1 MLKDV
6 FCRIHCAAT
15 SHEQRSRI
23 LKRSQPLFGAGRRV
37 LCAAGL
43 VCVLGIGILCPQA
56 FAEPVVQPVQTAEQT
71 MTSVAVSSAQLEEL
85 SQAAGQSTAQIVG
98 QIEDSL
104 AQQGIASVV
113 TDASQSILPV
123 VPYALGAGA
132 AFLGMGVFAA
142 AFSLFRKKNSH
153 NASSNHEA
161 RSDAMVA
168 ESSPMIFNATQN
180 ESAASIEDTASFLAL
195 VDSVSGSPVSYDQAR
210 EFVLDDE
217 SAMFDQPVKKV
228 DAPTSHGAVS
238 PCDSDDYD
246 ELEGFAAGYA
256 ASFGASEPARS
267 GSAHPDDDPD
277 KGPGGGVPHLEGKG
291 HAAREA
297 YAQTDLTM
305 PFSCASSNDESA
317 SDFATTARVLATGSG
332 NVHRVTV
339 PSSHLDFS
347 GMDVIDGVSPVR
359 HNDLAADPL
368 VERDDWQGVA
378 LSELR
383 APEQQQPACEEGL
396 STDDFVSLIATKAQP
411 APQVKRQD
419 YVAPV
424 IGPGVDAQAAMR
436 RQELIRASAS
446 PAAAL
451 LVGRDEEFLANRAG
465 LAGTSVRHSY
475 EGRSEVADGVL
486 TSREKALQNSS
497 RRPGPAAA
505 SAVSV
510 TQRVGVDMQSQSVA
524 PASSF
529 TPPRPPAS
537 SAVVSDRSLAAA
549 VAAASSAYAAFNS
562 YSTMISAPV
571 ATSTEVGQGER
582 ASRAASYAS
591 AVYGAIEQPSSC
603 SRAQAT
609 TVYSQGAIAG
619 QPAVVDM
626 SVSDAPVSSA
636 YIDHMVQDEF
646 EHRHDSPAQR
656 NAALGRMQVIN
667 GAAVAPVS
675 VRESRHRNRA

>member
-1 MLKDV
+1 
-6 FCRIHCAAT
+6 
-15 SHEQRSRI
+15 
-23 LKRSQPLFGAGRRV
+23 
-37 LCAAGL
+37 
-43 VCVLGIGILCPQA
+43 
-56 FAEPVVQPVQTAEQT
+56 
-71 MTSVAVSSAQLEEL
+71 MTSAAVSSAQLEEL

-123 VPYALGAGA
+123 VPYVLGAGA

-168 ESSPMIFNATQN
+168 ESSPMIFDATQN
-180 ESAASIEDTASFLAL
+180 ESATSIEDTASFIAL
-195 VDSVSGSPVSYDQAR
+195 INGASGSSVSYDQAR

-256 ASFGASEPARS
+256 ASFGAPEPARS

-277 KGPGGGVPHLEGKG
+277 KGPGGGVPHFEGKG

-305 PFSCASSNDESA
+305 PFNCASSNDESA
-317 SDFATTARVLATGSG
+317 SDFAMTARVLATGSG

-383 APEQQQPACEEGL
+383 APEQHQPAREEGL

-465 LAGTSVRHSY
+465 LAGTSARQSY
-475 EGRSEVADGVL
+475 EGRCEVADG
-486 TSREKALQNSS
+486 SREKATQSSS
-497 RRPGPAAA
+497 RRPGPASA
-505 SAVSV
+505 SAISV

-537 SAVVSDRSLAAA
+537 SAVVSDRGLAAA

-603 SRAQAT
+603 SRAQAAPA
-609 TVYSQGAIAG
+609 YSQGAIAS

>member
-71 MTSVAVSSAQLEEL
+71 MTSAVVSSAQLEEL

-228 DAPTSHGAVS
+228 DAPTSHGTVS
-238 PCDSDDYD
+238 SCDSDDYD

-256 ASFGASEPARS
+256 ASFGASELARS

-277 KGPGGGVPHLEGKG
+277 KGPGGGVPHFEGKG

-465 LAGTSVRHSY
+465 LAGTSARQSY
-475 EGRSEVADGVL
+475 EGRCEVADGVL

-505 SAVSV
+505 PAISV

-562 YSTMISAPV
+562 YSTMISTPV

>member
-71 MTSVAVSSAQLEEL
+71 MTSAAVSSAQLEEL

-98 QIEDSL
+98 QIEGSL

-383 APEQQQPACEEGL
+383 APEQQQPAREEGL

-465 LAGTSVRHSY
+465 LAGASVRHSY
-475 EGRSEVADGVL
+475 EERCEVADG
-486 TSREKALQNSS
+486 SREKALQNSS
-497 RRPGPAAA
+497 CRPGPAAA

-609 TVYSQGAIAG
+609 PAYSQGAIAG
-619 QPAVVDM
+619 QSAVVDM

>member
-43 VCVLGIGILCPQA
+43 VCVLGIVILCPQA

-71 MTSVAVSSAQLEEL
+71 MTSAAVSSAQLEEL

-113 TDASQSILPV
+113 TDVSQSILPV

-180 ESAASIEDTASFLAL
+180 ESAASIEDTASFIAL
-195 VDSVSGSPVSYDQAR
+195 INGASGSSVSYDQAR

-256 ASFGASEPARS
+256 ASFGASELARS

-277 KGPGGGVPHLEGKG
+277 KGPGGGVPHFEGKG

-465 LAGTSVRHSY
+465 LAGTSARQSY
-475 EGRSEVADGVL
+475 EGRCEVADG
-486 TSREKALQNSS
+486 SREKATQSSS

-505 SAVSV
+505 PAISV
-510 TQRVGVDMQSQSVA
+510 TQRVGVDMQSQGVA

-529 TPPRPPAS
+529 VPPRPPAS
-537 SAVVSDRSLAAA
+537 SAVVSDRGLAAA

-571 ATSTEVGQGER
+571 ATNTEVGQGER

-609 TVYSQGAIAG
+609 PAYSQGAIAG

>member
-71 MTSVAVSSAQLEEL
+71 MTSAAVSSAQLEEL

-132 AFLGMGVFAA
+132 AFLGMGVFAV

-153 NASSNHEA
+153 NASSNHGA

-168 ESSPMIFNATQN
+168 ESSPMIFDATQN
-180 ESAASIEDTASFLAL
+180 ESATSFEDTASFLAL
-195 VDSVSGSPVSYDQAR
+195 VDSASGSPVSYDQACQ
-210 EFVLDDE
+210 FVLDDE

-228 DAPTSHGAVS
+228 DVPTSHGTVS

-256 ASFGASEPARS
+256 ASFGASELARS

-305 PFSCASSNDESA
+305 PFNCASSNDESA

-603 SRAQAT
+603 SRAQAAPA
-609 TVYSQGAIAG
+609 YSQGAIAG

>member
-43 VCVLGIGILCPQA
+43 VCVLGIGIPCPQA

-71 MTSVAVSSAQLEEL
+71 MTSAAVSSAQLEEL
-85 SQAAGQSTAQIVG
+85 SQAAGQSTAQIAG

-195 VDSVSGSPVSYDQAR
+195 VDSASDNPVSYDQAR

-228 DAPTSHGAVS
+228 DVPTSHGAVS

-347 GMDVIDGVSPVR
+347 GMDVIDGVLPVR

-475 EGRSEVADGVL
+475 GGRSEVADGVL

-609 TVYSQGAIAG
+609 PAYSQGAIAG

>member
-1 MLKDV
+1 
-6 FCRIHCAAT
+6 
-15 SHEQRSRI
+15 
-23 LKRSQPLFGAGRRV
+23 
-37 LCAAGL
+37 
-43 VCVLGIGILCPQA
+43 
-56 FAEPVVQPVQTAEQT
+56 
-71 MTSVAVSSAQLEEL
+71 MTSAAVSSAQLEEL

-180 ESAASIEDTASFLAL
+180 ESAASIEDTASFIAL
-195 VDSVSGSPVSYDQAR
+195 INGASGSPVSYDQAR

-228 DAPTSHGAVS
+228 DASTSHGTVS
-238 PCDSDDYD
+238 SCDSDDYD

-305 PFSCASSNDESA
+305 PFNCASSNDESA
-317 SDFATTARVLATGSG
+317 SDFAMTARVLATGSG

-383 APEQQQPACEEGL
+383 APEQQQPAREEGL

-465 LAGTSVRHSY
+465 LAGASVRHSY
-475 EGRSEVADGVL
+475 EERCEVADG
-486 TSREKALQNSS
+486 SREKALQNSS
-497 RRPGPAAA
+497 CRPGPAAA

-609 TVYSQGAIAG
+609 PAYSQGAIAG
-619 QPAVVDM
+619 QSAVVDM

>member
-1 MLKDV
+1 M
-6 FCRIHCAAT
+6 
-15 SHEQRSRI
+15 
-23 LKRSQPLFGAGRRV
+23 
-37 LCAAGL
+37 
-43 VCVLGIGILCPQA
+43 
-56 FAEPVVQPVQTAEQT
+56 
-71 MTSVAVSSAQLEEL
+71 
-85 SQAAGQSTAQIVG
+85 
-98 QIEDSL
+98 
-104 AQQGIASVV
+104 
-113 TDASQSILPV
+113 
-123 VPYALGAGA
+123 
-132 AFLGMGVFAA
+132 
-142 AFSLFRKKNSH
+142 
-153 NASSNHEA
+153 
-161 RSDAMVA
+161 
-168 ESSPMIFNATQN
+168 
-180 ESAASIEDTASFLAL
+180 
-195 VDSVSGSPVSYDQAR
+195 
-210 EFVLDDE
+210 
-217 SAMFDQPVKKV
+217 
-228 DAPTSHGAVS
+228 S

-277 KGPGGGVPHLEGKG
+277 KGPGGGVPHFEGKG

-305 PFSCASSNDESA
+305 PFNCASSNDESA
-317 SDFATTARVLATGSG
+317 SDFAATARVLATGSG

-383 APEQQQPACEEGL
+383 APEQQQPAREEGL

-465 LAGTSVRHSY
+465 LAGTSVRQSY
-475 EGRSEVADGVL
+475 EGRCEVADGVL

-562 YSTMISAPV
+562 YSTMISTPV
-571 ATSTEVGQGER
+571 AASAEVGRGER

-603 SRAQAT
+603 SRAQAAPA
-609 TVYSQGAIAG
+609 YSQGAIAG
-619 QPAVVDM
+619 QLAVVDM

>member
-43 VCVLGIGILCPQA
+43 VCVLGIGIPCPQA

-71 MTSVAVSSAQLEEL
+71 MTSAAVSSAQLEEL

-113 TDASQSILPV
+113 TDVSQSILPV

-161 RSDAMVA
+161 RGDAMVA
-168 ESSPMIFNATQN
+168 ESSPMIFDATQN
-180 ESAASIEDTASFLAL
+180 ESATSIEDTASFIAL
-195 VDSVSGSPVSYDQAR
+195 INGASGSSVSYDQAR

-228 DAPTSHGAVS
+228 DAPTSHGTVS
-238 PCDSDDYD
+238 SCDGDDYD

-256 ASFGASEPARS
+256 ASFGASEPAKP

-277 KGPGGGVPHLEGKG
+277 KGPGGGVPHIEGKG

-305 PFSCASSNDESA
+305 PFNCAPSNDASA
-317 SDFATTARVLATGSG
+317 SDFAATARVLATGSG

-383 APEQQQPACEEGL
+383 APEQQQPAREEGL

-411 APQVKRQD
+411 TPQVKRQD

-505 SAVSV
+505 SAISV
-510 TQRVGVDMQSQSVA
+510 TQRVGVDMQSQGVA

-537 SAVVSDRSLAAA
+537 SAVVSDRGLAAA

-562 YSTMISAPV
+562 YSTMISTPV
-571 ATSTEVGQGER
+571 ATSAEVGQGER

-609 TVYSQGAIAG
+609 PAYSQGAIAG
-619 QPAVVDM
+619 QPAIVDAT
-626 SVSDAPVSSA
+626 VSEAPVSSA

>member
-43 VCVLGIGILCPQA
+43 VCVLGIGIPCPQA

-71 MTSVAVSSAQLEEL
+71 MTSAAVSSAQLEEL

-113 TDASQSILPV
+113 TDVSQSILPV

-161 RSDAMVA
+161 RGDAMVA
-168 ESSPMIFNATQN
+168 ESSPMIFDATQN
-180 ESAASIEDTASFLAL
+180 ESATSIEDTASFIAL
-195 VDSVSGSPVSYDQAR
+195 VDSVSGNPVSYDQAR

-228 DAPTSHGAVS
+228 DAPTSHGTVS

-305 PFSCASSNDESA
+305 PFNCASSNDESA
-317 SDFATTARVLATGSG
+317 SDFVMTARVLATGSG

-383 APEQQQPACEEGL
+383 APEQQQSACEEGL

-465 LAGTSVRHSY
+465 LASTSVRHSY

-497 RRPGPAAA
+497 RRPRPAAA

-510 TQRVGVDMQSQSVA
+510 TQRVGVDMQSQGVA

-537 SAVVSDRSLAAA
+537 SAVVSDRGLAAA

-571 ATSTEVGQGER
+571 AANTEVGQGER

-609 TVYSQGAIAG
+609 TAYSQGAIAG

>member
-71 MTSVAVSSAQLEEL
+71 MTSAAVSSAQLEEL

-256 ASFGASEPARS
+256 ASFGASELARS

-277 KGPGGGVPHLEGKG
+277 KGPGGGVPHFEGKG

-475 EGRSEVADGVL
+475 EGRFEAVDG
-486 TSREKALQNSS
+486 SREKATQSSS

-505 SAVSV
+505 PAISV
-510 TQRVGVDMQSQSVA
+510 TQRVGVDMQSQGVA

-529 TPPRPPAS
+529 VPPRPPAS
-537 SAVVSDRSLAAA
+537 SAVVSDRGLAAA

-571 ATSTEVGQGER
+571 ATNTEVGQGER

-609 TVYSQGAIAG
+609 PAYSQGAIAG

>member
-43 VCVLGIGILCPQA
+43 VCVLGIGIPCPQA
-56 FAEPVVQPVQTAEQT
+56 FAEPVVQPVQTAEQA
-71 MTSVAVSSAQLEEL
+71 MTNTAVSSAQLEEL

-132 AFLGMGVFAA
+132 AFLGMGIFAA

-161 RSDAMVA
+161 RGDAMVA
-168 ESSPMIFNATQN
+168 ESSPMIFDATQN
-180 ESAASIEDTASFLAL
+180 ESATSIEDTASFIAL
-195 VDSVSGSPVSYDQAR
+195 MNGASGSSVSYDQAR

-228 DAPTSHGAVS
+228 DAAMSHGTVS
-238 PCDSDDYD
+238 SCDSDDYD

-277 KGPGGGVPHLEGKG
+277 KGPGGGVPHFEGKG

-305 PFSCASSNDESA
+305 PFNCASSNDESA

-383 APEQQQPACEEGL
+383 APEQQQPAHEEGL

-411 APQVKRQD
+411 TPQAKRRD

-497 RRPGPAAA
+497 RRSGPAAA

-562 YSTMISAPV
+562 YSTMISTPV

-603 SRAQAT
+603 SRAQAAPA
-609 TVYSQGAIAG
+609 YSQGAIAG

>member
-71 MTSVAVSSAQLEEL
+71 MTSAAVSSTQLEEL

-113 TDASQSILPV
+113 TDVSQSILPV

-153 NASSNHEA
+153 KASSNHEA
-161 RSDAMVA
+161 FSDAMVA
-168 ESSPMIFNATQN
+168 ESSPMIFDATQN
-180 ESAASIEDTASFLAL
+180 ENAASFEDTASFLAL
-195 VDSVSGSPVSYDQAR
+195 VDSASGSPVSYDQAR

-217 SAMFDQPVKKV
+217 SAIFDQPVKKV
-228 DAPTSHGAVS
+228 DASTSHGTVS

-256 ASFGASEPARS
+256 ASLGASEPTRS

-305 PFSCASSNDESA
+305 PFNCASSNDESA
-317 SDFATTARVLATGSG
+317 SDFVTTARVLATGSG

-383 APEQQQPACEEGL
+383 APEQQQPAREEGL

-465 LAGTSVRHSY
+465 LTGTSVRHSY

-486 TSREKALQNSS
+486 NSREKALQNSS

-505 SAVSV
+505 SAISV

-529 TPPRPPAS
+529 APPRPPAS
-537 SAVVSDRSLAAA
+537 RAVVSDRSLAAA

-571 ATSTEVGQGER
+571 AASAEVGQGER

-591 AVYGAIEQPSSC
+591 AVYGAIEQPSSF

-609 TVYSQGAIAG
+609 PAYSQGAIAG

>member
-71 MTSVAVSSAQLEEL
+71 MTSAAVSSAQLEEL

-113 TDASQSILPV
+113 TDVSQSILPV

-195 VDSVSGSPVSYDQAR
+195 VDSVSGNPVSYDQAR

-305 PFSCASSNDESA
+305 PFNCASSNDESA

-378 LSELR
+378 LSELC

-475 EGRSEVADGVL
+475 EGRSEVADG
-486 TSREKALQNSS
+486 SREKATQSSS

-505 SAVSV
+505 SAISV

-524 PASSF
+524 PAGSF

-537 SAVVSDRSLAAA
+537 SAVVSDRGLAAA

-562 YSTMISAPV
+562 YSTMIGAPV

-603 SRAQAT
+603 SRAQVVPA
-609 TVYSQGAIAG
+609 YSQVALAV
-619 QPAVVDM
+619 QPVIVDAT
-626 SVSDAPVSSA
+626 VSEAPVSSA

>member
-1 MLKDV
+1 
-6 FCRIHCAAT
+6 
-15 SHEQRSRI
+15 
-23 LKRSQPLFGAGRRV
+23 
-37 LCAAGL
+37 
-43 VCVLGIGILCPQA
+43 
-56 FAEPVVQPVQTAEQT
+56 
-71 MTSVAVSSAQLEEL
+71 MTSAAVSSAQLEEL

-132 AFLGMGVFAA
+132 AFLGMGIFAA

-161 RSDAMVA
+161 RGDAMVA
-168 ESSPMIFNATQN
+168 ESSPMIFDAMQN
-180 ESAASIEDTASFLAL
+180 ESATSIEDTASFIAL
-195 VDSVSGSPVSYDQAR
+195 INGASGSSVSYDQAR

-228 DAPTSHGAVS
+228 DAPTSHGTVS
-238 PCDSDDYD
+238 SCDSDDYD

-256 ASFGASEPARS
+256 ASFGASEPAKP

-277 KGPGGGVPHLEGKG
+277 KGPGGGVPHIEGKG

-305 PFSCASSNDESA
+305 PFNCAPSYDESA

-332 NVHRVTV
+332 SVHRVMV

-383 APEQQQPACEEGL
+383 APEQQQLAREEGL

-465 LAGTSVRHSY
+465 LAGTSARQSY
-475 EGRSEVADGVL
+475 EGRCEVADG
-486 TSREKALQNSS
+486 SREKATQSSS

-505 SAVSV
+505 PAISV
-510 TQRVGVDMQSQSVA
+510 TQRVGVDMQSQGVA

-529 TPPRPPAS
+529 TPPRPPTS
-537 SAVVSDRSLAAA
+537 SAVVSDRGLAAA

-571 ATSTEVGQGER
+571 ATNTEVGQGER

-603 SRAQAT
+603 SRAQVAPA
-609 TVYSQGAIAG
+609 YSQVALAG
-619 QPAVVDM
+619 QPAIVDAT
-626 SVSDAPVSSA
+626 VSEAPVSSA

>member
-71 MTSVAVSSAQLEEL
+71 MTSAVVSSAQLEEL

-180 ESAASIEDTASFLAL
+180 ESAASIEDTASFIAL
-195 VDSVSGSPVSYDQAR
+195 INGASGSSVSYDQAR

-246 ELEGFAAGYA
+246 DLEGFAAGYA

-267 GSAHPDDDPD
+267 DSAHPDDDPD
-277 KGPGGGVPHLEGKG
+277 KGPGGGVPHFEGKG

-305 PFSCASSNDESA
+305 PFNCAPSNDESA

-383 APEQQQPACEEGL
+383 APEQQQPAREGGL

-411 APQVKRQD
+411 TPQVKRQD

-436 RQELIRASAS
+436 RQELIRASVS

-465 LAGTSVRHSY
+465 LAGASIRHSH
-475 EGRSEVADGVL
+475 EGRFEVADGVL

-497 RRPGPAAA
+497 HRPGPAAA

-603 SRAQAT
+603 SRAQAAPA
-609 TVYSQGAIAG
+609 YSQGAIAG

-636 YIDHMVQDEF
+636 YIDHMVRDEF

>member
-43 VCVLGIGILCPQA
+43 VCVLGIGIPCPQA

-71 MTSVAVSSAQLEEL
+71 MTSAVVSSAQLEEL

-180 ESAASIEDTASFLAL
+180 ESAASIEDTASFIAL
-195 VDSVSGSPVSYDQAR
+195 INGASGSSVSYDQAR

-238 PCDSDDYD
+238 SCDSDDYD

-256 ASFGASEPARS
+256 ASFGASEPAKP

-378 LSELR
+378 LSELC

-609 TVYSQGAIAG
+609 PAYSQGAIAG

>member
-71 MTSVAVSSAQLEEL
+71 MTSAAVSSAQLEEL

-168 ESSPMIFNATQN
+168 ESSPMIFDATQN
-180 ESAASIEDTASFLAL
+180 ESATSIEDTASFIAL
-195 VDSVSGSPVSYDQAR
+195 INGASGSPVSYDQAR

-217 SAMFDQPVKKV
+217 SAIFDQPVKKV
-228 DAPTSHGAVS
+228 DAPTSHGTVS

-256 ASFGASEPARS
+256 ASLGASEPARS

-277 KGPGGGVPHLEGKG
+277 KGPGGGVPHFEGKG

-305 PFSCASSNDESA
+305 PFNCASSNDESA

-383 APEQQQPACEEGL
+383 APEQQQSACEEGL

-411 APQVKRQD
+411 TPQVKRQD

-465 LAGTSVRHSY
+465 LASTSVRHSY
-475 EGRSEVADGVL
+475 EERSEVADGVL

-510 TQRVGVDMQSQSVA
+510 TQRVGVDMQSQGVA

-537 SAVVSDRSLAAA
+537 SAVVSDRGLAAA

-571 ATSTEVGQGER
+571 ATNTEVGQGER

-603 SRAQAT
+603 SHAQAT
-609 TVYSQGAIAG
+609 TAYSQGALAG
-619 QPAVVDM
+619 QPAIVDAT
-626 SVSDAPVSSA
+626 VSEAPVSSA

>member
-1 MLKDV
+1 
-6 FCRIHCAAT
+6 
-15 SHEQRSRI
+15 
-23 LKRSQPLFGAGRRV
+23 
-37 LCAAGL
+37 
-43 VCVLGIGILCPQA
+43 
-56 FAEPVVQPVQTAEQT
+56 
-71 MTSVAVSSAQLEEL
+71 
-85 SQAAGQSTAQIVG
+85 
-98 QIEDSL
+98 
-104 AQQGIASVV
+104 
-113 TDASQSILPV
+113 
-123 VPYALGAGA
+123 
-132 AFLGMGVFAA
+132 
-142 AFSLFRKKNSH
+142 
-153 NASSNHEA
+153 
-161 RSDAMVA
+161 
-168 ESSPMIFNATQN
+168 
-180 ESAASIEDTASFLAL
+180 
-195 VDSVSGSPVSYDQAR
+195 
-210 EFVLDDE
+210 
-217 SAMFDQPVKKV
+217 
-228 DAPTSHGAVS
+228 
-238 PCDSDDYD
+238 
-246 ELEGFAAGYA
+246 
-256 ASFGASEPARS
+256 
-267 GSAHPDDDPD
+267 
-277 KGPGGGVPHLEGKG
+277 
-291 HAAREA
+291 
-297 YAQTDLTM
+297 M

-383 APEQQQPACEEGL
+383 APEQQQPAREEGL

-465 LAGTSVRHSY
+465 LASTSVRHSY

-510 TQRVGVDMQSQSVA
+510 TQRVGVDMQSQGVA

-537 SAVVSDRSLAAA
+537 SAVVSDRGLAAA

-609 TVYSQGAIAG
+609 PAYSQGAIAG

-626 SVSDAPVSSA
+626 SASDAPVSSA

>member
-43 VCVLGIGILCPQA
+43 VCVLGIGIPCPQA

-71 MTSVAVSSAQLEEL
+71 MTSAAVSSAQLEEL

-113 TDASQSILPV
+113 TDVSQSILPV

-153 NASSNHEA
+153 KASSNHEA

-168 ESSPMIFNATQN
+168 ESSSMIFDATQN
-180 ESAASIEDTASFLAL
+180 ESAASFEDTASFLAL
-195 VDSVSGSPVSYDQAR
+195 VDSASGSPVSYDQAR

-217 SAMFDQPVKKV
+217 SAIFDQPVKKV
-228 DAPTSHGAVS
+228 DAPTSHGTVS

-277 KGPGGGVPHLEGKG
+277 KGPGGGVPHFEGKG

-305 PFSCASSNDESA
+305 PFNCASSNDESA

-347 GMDVIDGVSPVR
+347 GIDVIDGVSPVR

-383 APEQQQPACEEGL
+383 TPEQQQPAREEGL

-465 LAGTSVRHSY
+465 LAGASVRHSY
-475 EGRSEVADGVL
+475 DGRSEVADGVL

-510 TQRVGVDMQSQSVA
+510 TQRVGVDMQSQGVA
-524 PASSF
+524 TASSF
-529 TPPRPPAS
+529 TPPRPPAGS
-537 SAVVSDRSLAAA
+537 TVVSDRSLAAA

-571 ATSTEVGQGER
+571 ATSAEVGQGER

-603 SRAQAT
+603 SRAQAAPA
-609 TVYSQGAIAG
+609 YSQGAIAG
-619 QPAVVDM
+619 QSAVVDM

>member
-43 VCVLGIGILCPQA
+43 VCVLGIGIPCPQA
-56 FAEPVVQPVQTAEQT
+56 FAEPVVQPVQTAEQA
-71 MTSVAVSSAQLEEL
+71 MTSAAVSSAQLEEL
-85 SQAAGQSTAQIVG
+85 SQAAGQSTAQIVS

-161 RSDAMVA
+161 RGDAMVA
-168 ESSPMIFNATQN
+168 ESSPMIFDATQN
-180 ESAASIEDTASFLAL
+180 ESATSIEDTASFIAL
-195 VDSVSGSPVSYDQAR
+195 INGASGSSVSYDQAR

-228 DAPTSHGAVS
+228 DAPTSHGTVS
-238 PCDSDDYD
+238 SCDGDDYD

-256 ASFGASEPARS
+256 ASFGASEPEKP
-267 GSAHPDDDPD
+267 GSVHPDDDPD

-383 APEQQQPACEEGL
+383 APEQQQPAREEGL

-411 APQVKRQD
+411 TPQVKRQD

-497 RRPGPAAA
+497 RRPGPAAV

-562 YSTMISAPV
+562 YSTMISTPV

-603 SRAQAT
+603 SRAQVAPA
-609 TVYSQGAIAG
+609 YSQGAIAG

>member
-43 VCVLGIGILCPQA
+43 VCVLGIGIPCPQA
-56 FAEPVVQPVQTAEQT
+56 FAEPVVQPVQTAEQA
-71 MTSVAVSSAQLEEL
+71 MTSTAVSSAQLEEL

-132 AFLGMGVFAA
+132 AFLGMGIFAA

-161 RSDAMVA
+161 RGDAMVA
-168 ESSPMIFNATQN
+168 ESSPMIFDAMQN
-180 ESAASIEDTASFLAL
+180 ESATSIEDTASFIAL
-195 VDSVSGSPVSYDQAR
+195 INGASGSSVSYDQAR

-228 DAPTSHGAVS
+228 DAPTSHGTVS
-238 PCDSDDYD
+238 SCDGDDYD

-256 ASFGASEPARS
+256 ASFGASEPAKP
-267 GSAHPDDDPD
+267 GSVHPDDDPD
-277 KGPGGGVPHLEGKG
+277 KGPGGGVPHIEGKG

-305 PFSCASSNDESA
+305 PFNCAPSNDESA
-317 SDFATTARVLATGSG
+317 TDFATTARVLATGSG

-383 APEQQQPACEEGL
+383 APEQQQSAREEGL

-411 APQVKRQD
+411 TPQVKRQD

-497 RRPGPAAA
+497 RRPGPAAV

-562 YSTMISAPV
+562 YSTMISTPV

-603 SRAQAT
+603 SRAQVAPA
-609 TVYSQGAIAG
+609 YSQGAIAG

>member
-43 VCVLGIGILCPQA
+43 VCVLGIGIPCPQA

-71 MTSVAVSSAQLEEL
+71 MTSAAVSSAQLEEL

-113 TDASQSILPV
+113 TDVSQSILPV

-256 ASFGASEPARS
+256 ASFGASELARS

-277 KGPGGGVPHLEGKG
+277 KGPGGGVPHFEGKG

-317 SDFATTARVLATGSG
+317 LDFATTARVLATGSG

-383 APEQQQPACEEGL
+383 APEQQQSAREEGL

-411 APQVKRQD
+411 TPQVKRQD

-497 RRPGPAAA
+497 RRPGPAAV

-562 YSTMISAPV
+562 YSTMISSPV

-603 SRAQAT
+603 SRAQAAPA
-609 TVYSQGAIAG
+609 YSQGAIAG

-626 SVSDAPVSSA
+626 SASDAPVSSA

>member
-1 MLKDV
+1 
-6 FCRIHCAAT
+6 
-15 SHEQRSRI
+15 
-23 LKRSQPLFGAGRRV
+23 
-37 LCAAGL
+37 
-43 VCVLGIGILCPQA
+43 
-56 FAEPVVQPVQTAEQT
+56 
-71 MTSVAVSSAQLEEL
+71 MTSAAVSSAQLEEL

-113 TDASQSILPV
+113 TDVSQSILPV

-153 NASSNHEA
+153 KASSNHEA
-161 RSDAMVA
+161 LSDAMVA
-168 ESSPMIFNATQN
+168 ESSPMIFDATQN
-180 ESAASIEDTASFLAL
+180 ENAASFEDTASFLAL
-195 VDSVSGSPVSYDQAR
+195 VDSASGSPVSYDQAR

-217 SAMFDQPVKKV
+217 SAIFDQPVKKV
-228 DAPTSHGAVS
+228 DAPTSHSTVS

-277 KGPGGGVPHLEGKG
+277 KGPGGGVPHFEGKG

-305 PFSCASSNDESA
+305 PFNCASSNDESA
-317 SDFATTARVLATGSG
+317 SDFAATARVLATGSG

-383 APEQQQPACEEGL
+383 APEQQQPAREEGL

-465 LAGTSVRHSY
+465 LAGASVRQSY
-475 EGRSEVADGVL
+475 EGRSEVADG
-486 TSREKALQNSS
+486 SREKATQSSS

-510 TQRVGVDMQSQSVA
+510 TQRVGVDMQSQGVA

-571 ATSTEVGQGER
+571 ATSAEVGQGER

-609 TVYSQGAIAG
+609 PAYSQGAIAG
-619 QPAVVDM
+619 QPAVVDTT
-626 SVSDAPVSSA
+626 VSEAPVSSA

>member
-71 MTSVAVSSAQLEEL
+71 MTSAAVSSAQLEEL

-256 ASFGASEPARS
+256 ASFGASELARS

-277 KGPGGGVPHLEGKG
+277 KGPGGGVPHFEGKG

-465 LAGTSVRHSY
+465 LAGTSARQSY
-475 EGRSEVADGVL
+475 EGRCEVADG
-486 TSREKALQNSS
+486 SREKATQSSS

-505 SAVSV
+505 PAISV

-562 YSTMISAPV
+562 YSAMISTPV

-591 AVYGAIEQPSSC
+591 AVYGAIEPPSSC
-603 SRAQAT
+603 SRAQVAPA
-609 TVYSQGAIAG
+609 YSQVALAG
-619 QPAVVDM
+619 QPAIVDAT
-626 SVSDAPVSSA
+626 VSEAPVSSA

>member
-43 VCVLGIGILCPQA
+43 VCVLGIGIPCPQA

-71 MTSVAVSSAQLEEL
+71 MTSAAVSSAQLEEL

-113 TDASQSILPV
+113 TDVSQSILPV

-153 NASSNHEA
+153 KASSNHEA
-161 RSDAMVA
+161 LSDVMVA
-168 ESSPMIFNATQN
+168 ESSPMIFDATQN
-180 ESAASIEDTASFLAL
+180 ENAASFEDTASFLAL
-195 VDSVSGSPVSYDQAR
+195 VDSASGSPVSYDQAR

-217 SAMFDQPVKKV
+217 SAIFDQPVKKV
-228 DAPTSHGAVS
+228 DAPTSHGTVS

-277 KGPGGGVPHLEGKG
+277 KGPGGGVPHFEGKG

-305 PFSCASSNDESA
+305 PFNCASSNDESA
-317 SDFATTARVLATGSG
+317 SDFAATARVLATGSG

-383 APEQQQPACEEGL
+383 APEQQQPAREEGL

-465 LAGTSVRHSY
+465 LAGTSVRQSY
-475 EGRSEVADGVL
+475 EGRCEVADGVP
-486 TSREKALQNSS
+486 T
-497 RRPGPAAA
+497 
-505 SAVSV
+505 
-510 TQRVGVDMQSQSVA
+510 
-524 PASSF
+524 
-529 TPPRPPAS
+529 
-537 SAVVSDRSLAAA
+537 
-549 VAAASSAYAAFNS
+549 
-562 YSTMISAPV
+562 
-571 ATSTEVGQGER
+571 
-582 ASRAASYAS
+582 
-591 AVYGAIEQPSSC
+591 
-603 SRAQAT
+603 
-609 TVYSQGAIAG
+609 
-619 QPAVVDM
+619 
-626 SVSDAPVSSA
+626 
-636 YIDHMVQDEF
+636 
-646 EHRHDSPAQR
+646 
-656 NAALGRMQVIN
+656 
-667 GAAVAPVS
+667 
-675 VRESRHRNRA
+675 

>member
-1 MLKDV
+1 M
-6 FCRIHCAAT
+6 
-15 SHEQRSRI
+15 
-23 LKRSQPLFGAGRRV
+23 KRSQPLFGAGRRV

-43 VCVLGIGILCPQA
+43 VCVLGIGIPCPQA

-71 MTSVAVSSAQLEEL
+71 MTSAAVSSAQLEEL

-132 AFLGMGVFAA
+132 AFLGMGVFAT

-195 VDSVSGSPVSYDQAR
+195 VDSVSGNPVSYDQAR

-217 SAMFDQPVKKV
+217 SVMFDQPVKKV

-383 APEQQQPACEEGL
+383 APEQQQSAREEGL

-411 APQVKRQD
+411 TPQVKRQD

-465 LAGTSVRHSY
+465 LAGTGVRHSY

-486 TSREKALQNSS
+486 ASREKALQNSS
-497 RRPGPAAA
+497 RRPGPAVA

-562 YSTMISAPV
+562 YSTMVSTPV

-603 SRAQAT
+603 SCAQAT
-609 TVYSQGAIAG
+609 TAYSQGAIAG

>member
-71 MTSVAVSSAQLEEL
+71 MTSAAVSSAQLEEL

-168 ESSPMIFNATQN
+168 ESSPMIFDATQN
-180 ESAASIEDTASFLAL
+180 ESATSIEDTASFIAL
-195 VDSVSGSPVSYDQAR
+195 INGASGSSVSYDQAR

-228 DAPTSHGAVS
+228 DASTSHGTVS
-238 PCDSDDYD
+238 SCDSDDYD

-305 PFSCASSNDESA
+305 PFNCASSNDESA

-383 APEQQQPACEEGL
+383 APEQQQPACEEDL

-609 TVYSQGAIAG
+609 PAYSQGAIAG

-626 SVSDAPVSSA
+626 SASDAPVSSA

>member
-43 VCVLGIGILCPQA
+43 VCVLGIVILCPQA

-71 MTSVAVSSAQLEEL
+71 MTSAAVSSAQLEEL

-113 TDASQSILPV
+113 TDVSQSILPV

-180 ESAASIEDTASFLAL
+180 ESAASIEDTASFIAL
-195 VDSVSGSPVSYDQAR
+195 INGASGSSVSYDQAR

-256 ASFGASEPARS
+256 ASFGAPEPARS

-277 KGPGGGVPHLEGKG
+277 KGPGGGVPHFEGKG

-465 LAGTSVRHSY
+465 LAGTSARQSY
-475 EGRSEVADGVL
+475 EGRCEVADG
-486 TSREKALQNSS
+486 SREKATQSSS

-505 SAVSV
+505 PAISV
-510 TQRVGVDMQSQSVA
+510 TQRVGVDMQSQGVA

-529 TPPRPPAS
+529 VPPRPPAS
-537 SAVVSDRSLAAA
+537 SAVVSDRGLAAA

-571 ATSTEVGQGER
+571 ATNTEVGQGER

-609 TVYSQGAIAG
+609 PAYSQGAIAG

>member
-71 MTSVAVSSAQLEEL
+71 MTSAAVSSAQLEEL

-104 AQQGIASVV
+104 AQQSIASVV

-142 AFSLFRKKNSH
+142 AFSLIRKKNSH

-180 ESAASIEDTASFLAL
+180 ESAASIEDTASFIAL
-195 VDSVSGSPVSYDQAR
+195 VDSASGNPVSYDQAR

-217 SAMFDQPVKKV
+217 SAMFDQPVKKM
-228 DAPTSHGAVS
+228 DAPTSHSTVS
-238 PCDSDDYD
+238 LCDSDDYD

-256 ASFGASEPARS
+256 ASLGASEPARS

-305 PFSCASSNDESA
+305 PFNCASSNDESA
-317 SDFATTARVLATGSG
+317 SDFVTTARVLAMGSG

-347 GMDVIDGVSPVR
+347 GMDVIDGMSPVR

-368 VERDDWQGVA
+368 VERDDWQSVA

-383 APEQQQPACEEGL
+383 APEQQQPAREEGL
-396 STDDFVSLIATKAQP
+396 STDDFVSLIVTKAQP

-486 TSREKALQNSS
+486 NSREKALQNSS

-505 SAVSV
+505 SAISV

-571 ATSTEVGQGER
+571 ATSAEVGQGER

-603 SRAQAT
+603 SREQAAPA
-609 TVYSQGAIAG
+609 YSQGAFAG
-619 QPAVVDM
+619 QSAVVDM
-626 SVSDAPVSSA
+626 SVSDTPVSSA

>member
-43 VCVLGIGILCPQA
+43 VCVLGIGIPCPQA
-56 FAEPVVQPVQTAEQT
+56 FAEPVDQPVQTAEQT

-168 ESSPMIFNATQN
+168 ESSPMIFSATQN
-180 ESAASIEDTASFLAL
+180 ESAASIEDTASFIAL
-195 VDSVSGSPVSYDQAR
+195 VDSASGNPVSYDQAR

-217 SAMFDQPVKKV
+217 SAMFDQPAKKV
-228 DAPTSHGAVS
+228 DAPTSHGTVS

-256 ASFGASEPARS
+256 ASFGASEPVRS

-305 PFSCASSNDESA
+305 PFNCASSNDESA
-317 SDFATTARVLATGSG
+317 SDFVTTARVLATGSG

-383 APEQQQPACEEGL
+383 APEQQQPAREEGL

-475 EGRSEVADGVL
+475 EGRSEVADGAL
-486 TSREKALQNSS
+486 NSREKALQNSS

-505 SAVSV
+505 SAISV

-571 ATSTEVGQGER
+571 ATSAEAGQGER

-603 SRAQAT
+603 LRAQAAPA
-609 TVYSQGAIAG
+609 YSQGAIAG
-619 QPAVVDM
+619 QLAVVDM

>member
-1 MLKDV
+1 M
-6 FCRIHCAAT
+6 
-15 SHEQRSRI
+15 
-23 LKRSQPLFGAGRRV
+23 KRSQPLFGAGRRV

-43 VCVLGIGILCPQA
+43 VCVLGIGIPCPQA

-71 MTSVAVSSAQLEEL
+71 MTSAAVSFAQLEEL

-113 TDASQSILPV
+113 TDVSQSILPV

-153 NASSNHEA
+153 KASSNHEA
-161 RSDAMVA
+161 LSDAMVA
-168 ESSPMIFNATQN
+168 ESSPMIFDATQN
-180 ESAASIEDTASFLAL
+180 ENAASFEDTASFLAL
-195 VDSVSGSPVSYDQAR
+195 VDSASGSPVSYDQAR

-217 SAMFDQPVKKV
+217 SAIFDQPVKKV
-228 DAPTSHGAVS
+228 DAPTSHGTVS

-277 KGPGGGVPHLEGKG
+277 KGPGGGVPHFEGKG

-305 PFSCASSNDESA
+305 PFNCASSNDESA
-317 SDFATTARVLATGSG
+317 SDFAATARVLATGSG

-383 APEQQQPACEEGL
+383 APEQQQLAREEGL

-465 LAGTSVRHSY
+465 LAGASVRQSY
-475 EGRSEVADGVL
+475 EGRSEVADG
-486 TSREKALQNSS
+486 SREKATQSSS

-571 ATSTEVGQGER
+571 ATSAEVGQGER

-609 TVYSQGAIAG
+609 PAYSQGAIAG

>member
-1 MLKDV
+1 
-6 FCRIHCAAT
+6 
-15 SHEQRSRI
+15 
-23 LKRSQPLFGAGRRV
+23 
-37 LCAAGL
+37 
-43 VCVLGIGILCPQA
+43 
-56 FAEPVVQPVQTAEQT
+56 
-71 MTSVAVSSAQLEEL
+71 
-85 SQAAGQSTAQIVG
+85 
-98 QIEDSL
+98 
-104 AQQGIASVV
+104 
-113 TDASQSILPV
+113 
-123 VPYALGAGA
+123 
-132 AFLGMGVFAA
+132 
-142 AFSLFRKKNSH
+142 
-153 NASSNHEA
+153 
-161 RSDAMVA
+161 MVA

-256 ASFGASEPARS
+256 ASFGASELARS

-277 KGPGGGVPHLEGKG
+277 KGPGGGVPHFEGKG

-317 SDFATTARVLATGSG
+317 LDFATTARVLATGSG

-383 APEQQQPACEEGL
+383 APEQQQSAREEGL

-411 APQVKRQD
+411 TPQVKRQD

-497 RRPGPAAA
+497 RRPGPAAV

-562 YSTMISAPV
+562 YSTMISSPV

-603 SRAQAT
+603 SRAQAAPA
-609 TVYSQGAIAG
+609 YSQGAIAG

>member
-43 VCVLGIGILCPQA
+43 VCVLGIGIPCPQA

-71 MTSVAVSSAQLEEL
+71 MTSAAVSSAQLEEL

-113 TDASQSILPV
+113 TDVSQSILPV

-180 ESAASIEDTASFLAL
+180 ENATSFEDTASFLAL
-195 VDSVSGSPVSYDQAR
+195 VDSASGSPVSYDQAR

-217 SAMFDQPVKKV
+217 SAIFDQPVKKV
-228 DAPTSHGAVS
+228 DAPTSHGTVS

-305 PFSCASSNDESA
+305 PFNCASSNDESA
-317 SDFATTARVLATGSG
+317 SDFATMARVLATGSG

-383 APEQQQPACEEGL
+383 APEQQQPAREEGL

-465 LAGTSVRHSY
+465 LAGASVRHSY

-529 TPPRPPAS
+529 TLPRPPAS

-562 YSTMISAPV
+562 YSTIISAPV
-571 ATSTEVGQGER
+571 ATNAEVGQGER

-609 TVYSQGAIAG
+609 PAYSQGAIAG

>member
-1 MLKDV
+1 M
-6 FCRIHCAAT
+6 
-15 SHEQRSRI
+15 
-23 LKRSQPLFGAGRRV
+23 KRSQPLFGAGRRV

-43 VCVLGIGILCPQA
+43 VCVLGIGIPCPQA
-56 FAEPVVQPVQTAEQT
+56 FAEPVVQPVQTAEQA
-71 MTSVAVSSAQLEEL
+71 MTSAAVSSAQLEEL
-85 SQAAGQSTAQIVG
+85 SQAAGQSTAQIVS

-161 RSDAMVA
+161 RGDAMVA
-168 ESSPMIFNATQN
+168 ESSPMIFDATQN
-180 ESAASIEDTASFLAL
+180 ESATSIEDTASFLAL
-195 VDSVSGSPVSYDQAR
+195 VDSASGSSVSCDQAR

-228 DAPTSHGAVS
+228 DAPTSHGTVS
-238 PCDSDDYD
+238 SCDSDDYD

-256 ASFGASEPARS
+256 ASFGASEPAKP

-277 KGPGGGVPHLEGKG
+277 KGPGGGVPHIEAKG

-305 PFSCASSNDESA
+305 PCNCAPSNDESA
-317 SDFATTARVLATGSG
+317 TDFATTARVLATGSG

-368 VERDDWQGVA
+368 VERDDWQSVA
-378 LSELR
+378 LGELR
-383 APEQQQPACEEGL
+383 APEQHQPAREEGF

-465 LAGTSVRHSY
+465 LAGTSVRQSY
-475 EGRSEVADGVL
+475 EGRCEVADG
-486 TSREKALQNSS
+486 SREKATQSS
-497 RRPGPAAA
+497 LRRPGPAAA
-505 SAVSV
+505 PAISV
-510 TQRVGVDMQSQSVA
+510 TQRVGVDMQSQGVA

-529 TPPRPPAS
+529 VPPRPPAS
-537 SAVVSDRSLAAA
+537 SAVVSDRGLAAA

-571 ATSTEVGQGER
+571 VTNTEVGQGER

-603 SRAQAT
+603 SRAQVAPA
-609 TVYSQGAIAG
+609 YSQVALAG
-619 QPAVVDM
+619 QPAIVDAT
-626 SVSDAPVSSA
+626 VSEAPVSSA

>member
-71 MTSVAVSSAQLEEL
+71 MMSAAISSAQLEEL

-98 QIEDSL
+98 QIEGSL

-142 AFSLFRKKNSH
+142 AFSLIRKKNSH

-180 ESAASIEDTASFLAL
+180 ESTASIEDTASFIAL
-195 VDSVSGSPVSYDQAR
+195 VDSASGNPVSYDPAR
-210 EFVLDDE
+210 EFVLNDE

-228 DAPTSHGAVS
+228 DAPTSHGTVS
-238 PCDSDDYD
+238 LCDSDDYD

-256 ASFGASEPARS
+256 ASLGASESARS
-267 GSAHPDDDPD
+267 GSAHSDDDPD

-291 HAAREA
+291 YAAREA

-305 PFSCASSNDESA
+305 PFNCASSNDESA
-317 SDFATTARVLATGSG
+317 SDFVTTARVLATGSG

-383 APEQQQPACEEGL
+383 APEQQQPAREEGL

-475 EGRSEVADGVL
+475 GGRSEVADGVL
-486 TSREKALQNSS
+486 NSREKALQNSS

-505 SAVSV
+505 SAISV

-537 SAVVSDRSLAAA
+537 NAVVSDRSLAAA

-571 ATSTEVGQGER
+571 ATSAEVGQGER

-603 SRAQAT
+603 SCEQAAPA
-609 TVYSQGAIAG
+609 YSQGAIAG
-619 QPAVVDM
+619 QSAVVDM

>member
-43 VCVLGIGILCPQA
+43 VCVLGIGIPCPQA

-71 MTSVAVSSAQLEEL
+71 MTSAAVSSAQLEEL

-180 ESAASIEDTASFLAL
+180 ESAASIEDTASFIAL
-195 VDSVSGSPVSYDQAR
+195 INGASGSSVSYDQAR

-228 DAPTSHGAVS
+228 DALTSHGAVS

-277 KGPGGGVPHLEGKG
+277 KGPGGGVPHIEGKG

-305 PFSCASSNDESA
+305 PFNCASSNDESA

-378 LSELR
+378 LGELR
-383 APEQQQPACEEGL
+383 APEQHQPAREESF

-529 TPPRPPAS
+529 TLPRPPAS

-562 YSTMISAPV
+562 YSAMISTPV

-603 SRAQAT
+603 SRAQAAPA
-609 TVYSQGAIAG
+609 YSQGAIAG

>member
-43 VCVLGIGILCPQA
+43 VCVLGIGIPCPQA

-71 MTSVAVSSAQLEEL
+71 MTSAAVSSAQLEEL

-113 TDASQSILPV
+113 TDVSQSILPV

-180 ESAASIEDTASFLAL
+180 ESAASIEDTASFIAL
-195 VDSVSGSPVSYDQAR
+195 INGASGSPVSYDQAR

-256 ASFGASEPARS
+256 ASFGASELARS

-277 KGPGGGVPHLEGKG
+277 KGPGGGVPHFEGKG

-383 APEQQQPACEEGL
+383 APEQQQPAREEGL

-609 TVYSQGAIAG
+609 PAYSQGAIAG

-626 SVSDAPVSSA
+626 SASDSPVSSA